1 MSKESVRKQKVV
13 VALKK
18 ARTSLDRILD
28 DLESSI
34 GEKKVDDNCFDVIQ
48 QNLAVIGLL
57 KSVNTTMLEGH
68 LESQLHNIGKGT
80 KQKRELNDIKE
91 EIIRVV
97 QMAQS
102 K

>member
-13 VALKK
+13 VGLKK

-28 DLESSI
+28 DLENI
-34 GEKKVDDNCFDVIQ
+34 MEDKKVDDNCFDVIQ

-57 KSVNTTMLEGH
+57 KSVNTAMLEGH
-68 LESQLHNIGKGT
+68 LESQLDSIGNGA
-80 KQKRELNDIKE
+80 KQKRALNNIKE